1 MLPTCLAPVRGT
13 FTPGVFRP
21 YAFTTV
27 PSMLWLW
34 HRSRTFG
41 EKEEVMTN
49 PVTWFEI
56 AGADAAAL
64 RSFYGDLFDW
74 KINAD
79 NPMNYGMVEAGEG
92 GIGGGIA
99 PSQDGSPR
107 VTVYVQVTD
116 LREALDKVDRLGG
129 KVVTEPMQ
137 VPDGPTL
144 AYFTDPAG
152 NFIGL
157 MKP

>member
-1 MLPTCLAPVRGT
+1 
-13 FTPGVFRP
+13 
-21 YAFTTV
+21 
-27 PSMLWLW
+27 
-34 HRSRTFG
+34 
-41 EKEEVMTN
+41 MTN